1 MVLQCSSGPGR
12 HKALL
17 YDNRKRLPVRIDYGC
32 SGYFPSG
39 TSNPGFSPDCR
50 PGIRISSAQRACGLK
65 TGLIIQ
71 AENTLFL
78 VSRDFLAT
86 RSLVFRDMLSLP
98 VLPDSDMMLGCPFD
112 ITYFLKALV
121 YYEFFEPLSRAT
133 TFDIL
138 DSVLRMSHKYDAEA
152 LRKRALIH
160 LSSALFVDGKIKD

>member
-1 MVLQCSSGPGR
+1 MSSR
-12 HKALL
+12 
-17 YDNRKRLPVRIDYGC
+17 
-32 SGYFPSG
+32 
-39 TSNPGFSPDCR
+39 
-50 PGIRISSAQRACGLK
+50 IRISSAQRACGLK

-98 VLPDSDMMLGCPFD
+98 VLPDSDMMLGCPFVRLPDPSQD

-121 YYEFFEPLSRAT
+121 YYEFFEPFPAPT